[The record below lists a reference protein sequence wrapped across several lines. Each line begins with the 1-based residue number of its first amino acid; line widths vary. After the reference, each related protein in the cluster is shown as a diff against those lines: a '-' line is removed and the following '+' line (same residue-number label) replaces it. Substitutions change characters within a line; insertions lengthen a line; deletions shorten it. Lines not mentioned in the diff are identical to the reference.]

1 MWLAD
6 LGNGN
11 YRNPIL
17 YADYSDPDAI
27 RVGEDY
33 FMVASSF
40 SNSPALPILHSKDL
54 VNWKVVNYCLK
65 HIPEFRY
72 NNPLHGCGVWAPSIR
87 YHEGTYYVCFPMPDE
102 GIYMTTTKDPF
113 GEWSEPVNIRPGAGW
128 IDPCPFWDDDGNAYL
143 VAGVAKSRIGYKSVL
158 HIVRMRPDGMGIFGD
173 EVKIFDGNEN
183 DQITI
188 EGPKMYKRNGYYY
201 IFAPA
206 GGVKTGWQTILRSK
220 NPFGPYEY
228 KVVLRQGDSPVNGPH
243 QGAWVD
249 TITGEDWFLHFQD
262 VYAAGRITH
271 LQPMHWENDWPIIGV
286 NKEGNDYGEPVMQY
300 VKPNIGKTAEE
311 FKDTDKYPVCEPD
324 TTDEFDTDK
333 MMLQWQW
340 NSNYDDSWYVTK
352 TDAYGKKTPDGS
364 YIRLNALA
372 STPLRP
378 VSDYRNLLLQKWP
391 APEFECVTKMCVN
404 GLENGDYA
412 GIVSLGVEYGAV
424 GIVKNFGEY
433 AIRTVR
439 GTQSFDCE
447 AAYSKED
454 FKDYPIAKD
463 TFADKEK
470 TVYLRY
476 TVKRTG
482 TKDTKEM
489 ALAVKN
495 VPVEEVTL
503 EISFDGKAY
512 EKQVSFTAKAG
523 RWVGVKNGM
532 FVNHNNEIKNEN
544 QGDGFVTADYIRYRC
559 IDNGRLD
566 KINISNKDMLSLS
579 VAISGTKVLKYST

>member
-113 GEWSEPVNIRPGAGW
+113 GEWSEPINIRPGAGW

-183 DQITI
+183 GQITI

-228 KVVLRQGDSPVNGPH
+228 KVVLRQGDSLVNGPH

-249 TITGEDWFLHFQD
+249 TVTGEDWFLHFQD

-311 FKDTDKYPVCEPD
+311 LNDTDKYPVCEPD

-352 TDAYGKKTPDGS
+352 TDAYGKKVPDGS

-433 AIRTVR
+433 SIRTVR

-454 FKDYPIAKD
+454 VKDYPIAKD

-544 QGDGFVTADYIRYRC
+544 EGDGFVTADYIRYRC

-566 KINISNKDMLSLS
+566 
-579 VAISGTKVLKYST
+579 

>member
-183 DQITI
+183 GQITI

-220 NPFGPYEY
+220 NPFGPYEH
-228 KVVLRQGDSPVNGPH
+228 KVVLRQGDSLVNGPH

-249 TITGEDWFLHFQD
+249 TVTGEDWFLHFQD

-311 FKDTDKYPVCEPD
+311 INDTDKYPVCEPD

-352 TDAYGKKTPDGS
+352 TDAYGKKVPDGS

-433 AIRTVR
+433 SIRTVR

-454 FKDYPIAKD
+454 VKDYPIAKD

-544 QGDGFVTADYIRYRC
+544 EGDGFVTADYIRYRC

-566 KINISNKDMLSLS
+566 
-579 VAISGTKVLKYST
+579 

>member
-1 MWLAD
+1 
-6 LGNGN
+6 
-11 YRNPIL
+11 
-17 YADYSDPDAI
+17 
-27 RVGEDY
+27 
-33 FMVASSF
+33 
-40 SNSPALPILHSKDL
+40 
-54 VNWKVVNYCLK
+54 
-65 HIPEFRY
+65 
-72 NNPLHGCGVWAPSIR
+72 
-87 YHEGTYYVCFPMPDE
+87 
-102 GIYMTTTKDPF
+102 MTTTKDPF

-183 DQITI
+183 GQITI

-228 KVVLRQGDSPVNGPH
+228 KVVLRQGDSLVNGPH

-311 FKDTDKYPVCEPD
+311 LKDTDKYPVCEPD
-324 TTDEFDTDK
+324 TADEFDTDK

-352 TDAYGKKTPDGS
+352 TDAYGKKLPDGS

-424 GIVKNFGEY
+424 GIVRNFGEY

-454 FKDYPIAKD
+454 VKDYPIAKD

-476 TVKRTG
+476 TVRRTG

-532 FVNHNNEIKNEN
+532 FVNHNNEVKNE
-544 QGDGFVTADYIRYRC
+544 GDGFVTVDYIRYRC
-559 IDNGRLD
+559 IDNRRLD
-566 KINISNKDMLSLS
+566 
-579 VAISGTKVLKYST
+579 

>member
-113 GEWSEPVNIRPGAGW
+113 CEWSEPVNIRPGAGW

-183 DQITI
+183 GQITI

-220 NPFGPYEY
+220 NPFGPYEH
-228 KVVLRQGDSPVNGPH
+228 KVVLRQGDSLVNGPH

-249 TITGEDWFLHFQD
+249 TVTGEDWFLHFQD

-271 LQPMHWENDWPIIGV
+271 LQPMHWENDWPIIGI

-311 FKDTDKYPVCEPD
+311 LNDTDKYPVCEPD

-352 TDAYGKKTPDGS
+352 TDAYGKKVPDGS

-433 AIRTVR
+433 SIRTVR

-454 FKDYPIAKD
+454 VKDYPIAKD

-532 FVNHNNEIKNEN
+532 FVNHNNEVKNE
-544 QGDGFVTADYIRYRC
+544 GDGFVTVDYIRYRC

-566 KINISNKDMLSLS
+566 
-579 VAISGTKVLKYST
+579 

>member
-311 FKDTDKYPVCEPD
+311 FKDTDKYQVCEPD

-433 AIRTVR
+433 SIRTVR

-454 FKDYPIAKD
+454 VKDYPIAKD

-544 QGDGFVTADYIRYRC
+544 QGDGFVTVDYIRYRC

-566 KINISNKDMLSLS
+566 
-579 VAISGTKVLKYST
+579 

>member
-1 MWLAD
+1 
-6 LGNGN
+6 
-11 YRNPIL
+11 
-17 YADYSDPDAI
+17 
-27 RVGEDY
+27 VGEDY

-352 TDAYGKKTPDGS
+352 TDAYGKKIPDGS

-433 AIRTVR
+433 SIRTVR

-454 FKDYPIAKD
+454 VKDYPIAKD

-544 QGDGFVTADYIRYRC
+544 EGDGFVTADYIRYRC

-566 KINISNKDMLSLS
+566 
-579 VAISGTKVLKYST
+579 

>member
-72 NNPLHGCGVWAPSIR
+72 NNPMHGCGVWAPSIR

-183 DQITI
+183 GQITI

-228 KVVLRQGDSPVNGPH
+228 KVVLRQGDSLVNGPH

-249 TITGEDWFLHFQD
+249 TVTGEDWFLHFQD

-271 LQPMHWENDWPIIGV
+271 LQPMHWENDWPIIGI

-311 FKDTDKYPVCEPD
+311 LNDTDKYPVCEPD

-352 TDAYGKKTPDGS
+352 TDAYGKKVPDGS

-433 AIRTVR
+433 SIRTVR

-454 FKDYPIAKD
+454 VKDYPIAKD

-544 QGDGFVTADYIRYRC
+544 EGDGFVTADYIRYRC

-566 KINISNKDMLSLS
+566 
-579 VAISGTKVLKYST
+579 

>member
-87 YHEGTYYVCFPMPDE
+87 YNEGTYYVCFPMPDE

-433 AIRTVR
+433 SIRTVR

-454 FKDYPIAKD
+454 VKDYPIAKD

-544 QGDGFVTADYIRYRC
+544 QGDGFVTVDYIRYRC

-566 KINISNKDMLSLS
+566 
-579 VAISGTKVLKYST
+579 

>member
-1 MWLAD
+1 MIMEVMFMWLAD
-6 LGNGN
+6 FGNGN

-271 LQPMHWENDWPIIGV
+271 LQPMHWENDWPIIGI

-300 VKPNIGKTAEE
+300 VKPNIGKTVEE
-311 FKDTDKYPVCEPD
+311 LNDTDKYPVCEPD

-352 TDAYGKKTPDGS
+352 TDAYGKKVPDGS

-433 AIRTVR
+433 SIRTVR

-454 FKDYPIAKD
+454 VKDYPIAKD

-544 QGDGFVTADYIRYRC
+544 EGDGFVTADYIRYRC

-566 KINISNKDMLSLS
+566 
-579 VAISGTKVLKYST
+579 

>member
-1 MWLAD
+1 MIMEVMFMWLAD

-87 YHEGTYYVCFPMPDE
+87 YYEGTYYVCFPMPDE

-113 GEWSEPVNIRPGAGW
+113 GEWSEPINIRPGAGW

-183 DQITI
+183 GQITI

-228 KVVLRQGDSPVNGPH
+228 KVVLRQGDSLVNGPH

-249 TITGEDWFLHFQD
+249 TVTGEDWFLHFQD

-271 LQPMHWENDWPIIGV
+271 LQPMHWENDWPIIGI

-311 FKDTDKYPVCEPD
+311 LNDTDKYPVCEPD

-352 TDAYGKKTPDGS
+352 TDAYGKKVPDGS

-433 AIRTVR
+433 SIRTVR

-454 FKDYPIAKD
+454 VKDYPIAKD

-544 QGDGFVTADYIRYRC
+544 EGDGFVTADYIRYRC

-566 KINISNKDMLSLS
+566 
-579 VAISGTKVLKYST
+579 

>member
-183 DQITI
+183 GQITI

-249 TITGEDWFLHFQD
+249 TVTGEDWFLHFQD

-311 FKDTDKYPVCEPD
+311 LKDTDKYPVCEPD

-352 TDAYGKKTPDGS
+352 TDAYGKKVPDGS

-433 AIRTVR
+433 SIRTVR

-454 FKDYPIAKD
+454 VKDYPIAKD

-544 QGDGFVTADYIRYRC
+544 EGDGFVTADYIRYRC

-566 KINISNKDMLSLS
+566 
-579 VAISGTKVLKYST
+579 

>member
-228 KVVLRQGDSPVNGPH
+228 KVVLRQGDSLVNGPH

-424 GIVKNFGEY
+424 GIVKNFGEC

-544 QGDGFVTADYIRYRC
+544 QGDGFVTVDYIRYRC

-566 KINISNKDMLSLS
+566 
-579 VAISGTKVLKYST
+579 

>member
-33 FMVASSF
+33 FMVSSSF

-311 FKDTDKYPVCEPD
+311 LNDTDKYPVCEPD

-352 TDAYGKKTPDGS
+352 TDAYGKKVPDGS

-433 AIRTVR
+433 SIRTVR

-454 FKDYPIAKD
+454 VKDYPIAKD

-544 QGDGFVTADYIRYRC
+544 EGDGFVTADYIRYRC

-566 KINISNKDMLSLS
+566 
-579 VAISGTKVLKYST
+579 

>member
-183 DQITI
+183 GQITI

-228 KVVLRQGDSPVNGPH
+228 KVVLRQGDSLVNGPH

-249 TITGEDWFLHFQD
+249 TVTGEDWFLHFQD

-271 LQPMHWENDWPIIGV
+271 LQPMHWENDWPIIGI

-311 FKDTDKYPVCEPD
+311 INDTDKYPVCEPD

-340 NSNYDDSWYVTK
+340 NSNCDDSWYVTK
-352 TDAYGKKTPDGS
+352 TDAYGKKVPDGS

-433 AIRTVR
+433 SIRTVR

-454 FKDYPIAKD
+454 VKDYPIAKD

-544 QGDGFVTADYIRYRC
+544 EGDGFVTADYIRYRC

-566 KINISNKDMLSLS
+566 
-579 VAISGTKVLKYST
+579 

>member
-33 FMVASSF
+33 FMVSSSF

-566 KINISNKDMLSLS
+566 LINISNKDMLSLS

>member
-183 DQITI
+183 GQITI

-311 FKDTDKYPVCEPD
+311 LKDTDKYPVCEPD
-324 TTDEFDTDK
+324 TADEFDTDK

-433 AIRTVR
+433 SIRTVR

-454 FKDYPIAKD
+454 VKDYPIAKD

-544 QGDGFVTADYIRYRC
+544 QGDGFVTVDYIRYRC

-566 KINISNKDMLSLS
+566 
-579 VAISGTKVLKYST
+579 